1 MTVNRPARKIEDI
14 LPLSPLQEG
23 LLFHSLFDE
32 TAADVYTAQL
42 VVELEGVVDPAAMR
56 AATAALLRRH
66 VGLRAAF
73 RQRKTGEWAQLI
85 SREAEPPWRELDLG
99 GLGEAERA
107 SALTRL
113 LEEDRW
119 ARFDLGRPPLIR
131 FTLVKVAPESFRF
144 VVTNHHAVLDGW
156 SLPILM
162 RDLLALYA
170 GGGAAALP
178 APPPYQSYVQWLEGQ
193 DRTAG
198 LSAWATAFEGFT
210 EPTLL
215 APGAPAGRVAKAPE
229 VIEFAL
235 DEAATTALSDRA
247 RELGVTLNT
256 VVQGAWGL
264 LLGKLT
270 GRTDVAFGSTVS
282 GRPAEVPG
290 SGDMVG
296 LFINTLPRRATLRPA
311 ESYAAFLTRLQA
323 EQAPLLPHQH
333 LGLAAVQREIGL
345 GTELFDTLVVFEN
358 YPLDASQS
366 TALAESAGLRVAGLT
381 RHDSTHYPL
390 TLDAIPRETLRF
402 RLGRQAD
409 LVSSETARAVVDR
422 LLAVLAA
429 ITADPHAP
437 VGSLDVLTA
446 AERTSLLYTWN
457 DTAAPVPDTTFP
469 EVFEERVRRSPELT
483 ALVFRDES
491 LSYAE
496 LNARANRLAR
506 HLIAHGA
513 GPEQRVCLALPRTTE
528 IVVALLATMKAGAA
542 YVPVDPDLP
551 ADRLAYLF
559 TDADPVL
566 VLHSGGG
573 AKPDGVALLDLS
585 APETAAELARLADT
599 DLTDADR
606 RAPLRGDHLAYVI
619 YTSGSTGRPKGVLI
633 DHRGLIH
640 LYENNRTQ
648 LIDPEA
654 AAHGRRLRS
663 ALTAVLS
670 FDTSWEAL
678 LFLTA
683 GHEMHLIDDD
693 TRMDPEAL
701 VDYVAERRI
710 DMLDITPTY
719 ARQLTAAGLLSDPRH
734 RPGVLML
741 GGEGASEALWT
752 EINATPDTTGYNF
765 YGPTECT
772 VDTLSCRTADYAR
785 PAVGRPL
792 RNVRAYVLDAALQ
805 PVPVGVPGELYLGGP
820 QLARGYLGRPALTA
834 ERFVADPFGPP
845 GGRLYRTGDVVCR
858 LPEGDLEYHGR
869 ADDQVKIRG
878 FRIEPGEVEAAVA
891 THPEVAEAVVI
902 ARDEGAVGTRLVAY
916 VVPAAGARLDT
927 ALLRK
932 RLAGELPD
940 YMVPAAIT
948 VLEELPLT
956 ANGKLDRRAL
966 PAPDYGPV
974 TIGRGPRSPR
984 EEVLCGLF
992 AEVLRLPRVG
1002 IDDNFFEL
1010 GGDSI
1015 LSIQLVSRT
1024 RRAGFSLSVRQVFE
1038 NRTVAELAEVVDE
1051 AGEKPAEPGDDGV
1064 GLVPLTPIAHELL
1077 AAGGAWQQYNQALAI
1092 QVPATLAPDHAVAA
1106 LQTVLDHHDA
1116 LRLRLRDDDRD
1127 RPVQEI
1133 AAAGSVRA
1141 DHCLIRVDA
1150 AGLDDDAVR
1159 RLMAERGLAARE
1171 QLAPSE
1177 GRMVR
1182 LVWLD
1187 RGRDRPG
1194 MLLWVLHHLVVDGV
1208 SWRVLLPDFAE
1219 AFEAVAAGRRPAL
1232 QPVGTSFRRWAQRLV
1247 DLAGEPARQAETAYW
1262 TRTLQGAEPP
1272 LGERRSDPALDTYAT
1287 AGRLSLTLSA
1297 RTTEAVLSTLPARYR
1312 AGVDD
1317 VLLTAFAMAV
1327 TRWRGTGGSV
1337 LVMRE
1342 GHGRAEGLV
1351 AGADLSRTVG
1361 WFTSVHPVRLDLGG
1375 TDREDAWAGGPAAG
1389 DLLKRVKET
1398 LREVPDGG
1406 IGHGLLRHLNP
1417 ATAVEL
1423 AALPVPQFGFNYMGR
1438 LATPAATDF
1447 AVVPGTVGAVRS
1459 AEDMPLAHPV
1469 ELGARTVDGPDGPT
1483 LVANWT
1489 WAAGLLPQDRLE
1501 ELAHGWFRALDA
1513 LAAHAE
1519 RSDAG
1524 GFTPSD
1530 LSLIS
1535 LNQGELDS
1543 LQAEWRAL

>member
-32 TAADVYTAQL
+32 TAADIYTAQL

-73 RQRKTGEWAQLI
+73 RQRKTGEWA
-85 SREAEPPWRELDLG
+85 
-99 GLGEAERA
+99 RA
-107 SALTRL
+107 A
-113 LEEDRW
+113 DRH
-119 ARFDLGRPPLIR
+119 AGHHAHLRPP
-131 FTLVKVAPESFRF
+131 
-144 VVTNHHAVLDGW
+144 
-156 SLPILM
+156 
-162 RDLLALYA
+162 
-170 GGGAAALP
+170 
-178 APPPYQSYVQWLEGQ
+178 
-193 DRTAG
+193 
-198 LSAWATAFEGFT
+198 
-210 EPTLL
+210 
-215 APGAPAGRVAKAPE
+215 
-229 VIEFAL
+229 
-235 DEAATTALSDRA
+235 
-247 RELGVTLNT
+247 
-256 VVQGAWGL
+256 
-264 LLGKLT
+264 
-270 GRTDVAFGSTVS
+270 
-282 GRPAEVPG
+282 
-290 SGDMVG
+290 
-296 LFINTLPRRATLRPA
+296 
-311 ESYAAFLTRLQA
+311 
-323 EQAPLLPHQH
+323 
-333 LGLAAVQREIGL
+333 
-345 GTELFDTLVVFEN
+345 
-358 YPLDASQS
+358 
-366 TALAESAGLRVAGLT
+366 
-381 RHDSTHYPL
+381 
-390 TLDAIPRETLRF
+390 
-402 RLGRQAD
+402 
-409 LVSSETARAVVDR
+409 
-422 LLAVLAA
+422 
-429 ITADPHAP
+429 
-437 VGSLDVLTA
+437 
-446 AERTSLLYTWN
+446 
-457 DTAAPVPDTTFP
+457 
-469 EVFEERVRRSPELT
+469 
-483 ALVFRDES
+483 
-491 LSYAE
+491 
-496 LNARANRLAR
+496 
-506 HLIAHGA
+506 AH
-513 GPEQRVCLALPRTTE
+513 
-528 IVVALLATMKAGAA
+528 
-542 YVPVDPDLP
+542 
-551 ADRLAYLF
+551 
-559 TDADPVL
+559 
-566 VLHSGGG
+566 
-573 AKPDGVALLDLS
+573 
-585 APETAAELARLADT
+585 
-599 DLTDADR
+599 
-606 RAPLRGDHLAYVI
+606 
-619 YTSGSTGRPKGVLI
+619 
-633 DHRGLIH
+633 
-640 LYENNRTQ
+640 
-648 LIDPEA
+648 
-654 AAHGRRLRS
+654 
-663 ALTAVLS
+663 
-670 FDTSWEAL
+670 
-678 LFLTA
+678 
-683 GHEMHLIDDD
+683 
-693 TRMDPEAL
+693 
-701 VDYVAERRI
+701 
-710 DMLDITPTY
+710 
-719 ARQLTAAGLLSDPRH
+719 AAGLLSDPRH

-916 VVPAAGARLDT
+916 VVPTAGARLDT

-932 RLAGELPD
+932 RLAAELPD

-1051 AGEKPAEPGDDGV
+1051 AGEKQAEPGDDGV

-1141 DHCLIRVDA
+1141 DHCLVRVDA

-1247 DLAGEPARQAETAYW
+1247 DLAGGPGPAGRAAYW

-1272 LGERRSDPALDTYAT
+1272 LGEWRSDPALDTYAT
-1287 AGRLSLTLSA
+1287 AGALQPRLGQGEFLGG
-1297 RTTEAVLSTLPARYR
+1297 AVGGRRLRRLR
-1312 AGVDD
+1312 GLD
-1317 VLLTAFAMAV
+1317 VLDQPLL
-1327 TRWRGTGGSV
+1327 RLCLGGDD
-1337 LVMRE
+1337 
-1342 GHGRAEGLV
+1342 HGLPLPLRLLHGAQLLDGLLLL
-1351 AGADLSRTVG
+1351 GDRTVHG
-1361 WFTSVHPVRLDLGG
+1361 DPFADDLGDVPLLRLDLLLGG
-1375 TDREDAWAGGPAAG
+1375 DPRQFGLPLAADDLEHAVLFDALVLHGDDPLAVLRGDGDLAGLVLALHAELLLGAQEGGLCAQPLLLHHPRRLGLLAGPAGLDLPLLLDLGVGLPALQLQDGLARVDVPG
-1389 DLLKRVKET
+1389 DLLLLPALRLVGAHVLHGRQLGDLPDALRVEHVARVQ
-1398 LREVPDGG
+1398 LGERRLLQVVDRRVLQVVPVEVDADD
-1406 IGHGLLRHLNP
+1406 LDD
-1417 ATAVEL
+1417 
-1423 AALPVPQFGFNYMGR
+1423 PVPQFLALGVEVGEAEPCEPARLLPGR
-1438 LATPAATDF
+1438 L
-1447 AVVPGTVGAVRS
+1447 R
-1459 AEDMPLAHPV
+1459 EPV
-1469 ELGARTVDGPDGPT
+1469 HSPSSSLGALPRRGAGHADKFLVETGNRPRGPSDVEGRPGVPQGPAGDRLAQIRIGEQGGQRRGQGRRILRDQTVV
-1483 LVANWT
+1483 LVAGRQ
-1489 WAAGLLPQDRLE
+1489 ALPRAVHIGQHDGASAGHRLQR
-1501 ELAHGWFRALDA
+1501 GQR
-1513 LAAHAE
+1513 HAFP
-1519 RSDAG
+1519 AG
-1524 GFTPSD
+1524 GQHEDVRRVDPRPYVLAGS
-1530 LSLIS
+1530 
-1535 LNQGELDS
+1535 GEQHTRRGRFRKAVPVGPVAHQDQPCPGS
-1543 LQAEWRAL
+1543 AIRRQARSRMSWPFCRVRRPTQTTSGASGSVPCRRGGWRGPPPGPCGQRGGTGRGRCRCG